1 MHRFYINPD
10 DIEGNKATIVGQDAK
25 HLVNVLRLVSGNI
38 VELVDGVGTHYLS
51 EIDFATSKK
60 VVLKIIEKSFLKAES
75 PAHITIAQGVL
86 KDNKMDVI
94 LRHLTEL
101 GIKEWIPFF
110 ASRSVPSP
118 NPNKMKNDLIIPES
132 KFSNKTKGQ
141 KINNNI
147 EISNVNPKIKD
158 VRVERW
164 ERIARE
170 SIKQCGRSVMPI
182 IHKPISYDEMLIQS
196 DTYCEKIVFWEN
208 ATTPIDLIRER
219 QERVRENRIIVMI
232 GPEGGFSEQEVNI
245 AKEHGFK
252 AFSLGSRIL
261 RAETASIVASTLI
274 QNIFGDLGKNNR
286 VVP

>member
-10 DIEGNKATIVGQDAK
+10 DIQGNSATIIDQDAK

-51 EIDFATSKK
+51 EIEFASSKK
-60 VVLKIIEKSFLKAES
+60 VVLRIIEKSFLKAES
-75 PAHITIAQGVL
+75 PIHITIAQGVL
-86 KDNKMDVI
+86 KDSKMDVV

-118 NPNKMKNDLIIPES
+118 NPNKIKTDLIIAKS
-132 KFSNKTKGQ
+132 KFSNNIKNK
-141 KINNNI
+141 KIGKDITTSNI
-147 EISNVNPKIKD
+147 TPKD

-170 SIKQCGRSVMPI
+170 SIKQCGRSVIPI
-182 IHKPISYDEMLIQS
+182 IHNPVSYDEMLS
-196 DTYCEKIVFWEN
+196 KASSYCEKIAFWEN
-208 ATTPIDLIRER
+208 ATTPIDIIRER
-219 QERVRENRIIVMI
+219 QERVGKNRIIVMI
-232 GPEGGFSEQEVNI
+232 GPEGGFSEQEINI
-245 AKEHGFK
+245 AKEHGFE
-252 AFSLGSRIL
+252 AFSLGTRIL

-274 QNIFGDLGKNNR
+274 QNIFGDLGKNNI
-286 VVP
+286 

>member
-10 DIEGNKATIVGQDAK
+10 DIQGNNATIIGQDAK

-60 VVLKIIEKSFLKAES
+60 VVLRIIEKSFLKAES

-118 NPNKMKNDLIIPES
+118 NTNKIRTDLIIPKS
-132 KFSNKTKGQ
+132 KFSNKTKRET
-141 KINNNI
+141 INSNI

-170 SIKQCGRSVMPI
+170 SIKQCGRSLIPI
-182 IHKPISYDEMLIQS
+182 IHKPVSYDEMLNKTNS
-196 DTYCEKIVFWEN
+196 YGEKIIFWEN
-208 ATTPIDLIRER
+208 ATIPIDVIRER
-219 QERVRENRIIVMI
+219 QERVEKNRIIVMI
-232 GPEGGFSEQEVNI
+232 GPEGGFSEQEVDI
-245 AKEHGFK
+245 AKEHGFE
-252 AFSLGSRIL
+252 AFSLGTRIL

-274 QNIFGDLGKNNR
+274 QNIFGDLGNKDS
-286 VVP
+286 